1 MAGKALAAASAM
13 VLAMGLSL
21 PPLWADQGHRDS
33 EGHVRHG
40 YGYGAHGSYT
50 AHYLRHLL
58 KHQKEIGLTEEQV
71 SKLKALSLDLDRARI
86 KAHADIEI
94 AERELAALVQ
104 DDKTDLAT
112 IEAKLKQSERL
123 EVEARM
129 AAIKAKREAIAVLTP
144 EQREKEKAEHERMM
158 SHWKKSGHH
167 GDSTDHPKAKEPE
180 KMEHKG

>member
-33 EGHVRHG
+33 EGHARHG
-40 YGYGAHGSYT
+40 YGYGAHGSST

-167 GDSTDHPKAKEPE
+167 GDSTDHPKAKEAA